1 MGIVAYL
8 NKSTNPSKKFMVT
21 ITNSS
26 GTTKTVHFGAN
37 GYSDYTIHKDPERM
51 KRYDSRHKSREN
63 WGKSGI
69 HTAGFWSKWIL
80 WSKPS
85 LSGAIRYTSEK
96 FGIHIKRGKPPK
108 NYMKSP
114 QTVVKS
120 IRRSYKKSSPRRS
133 YKKSFKNYSPKKLLF

>member
-1 MGIVAYL
+1 MVITAYL
-8 NKSTNPSKKFMVT
+8 NKSTNSYKKFMVT
-21 ITNSS
+21 IINSL

-69 HTAGFWSKWIL
+69 YTAGFWSKWIL

-85 LSGAIRYTSEK
+85 LSSAIRYTSKK
-96 FGIHIKRGKPPK
+96 FGIQIKQGNPVK
-108 NYMKSP
+108 NNTKSP
-114 QTVVKS
+114 VLKPKKNS
-120 IRRSYKKSSPRRS
+120 YKKYPKKHSYKKS
-133 YKKSFKNYSPKKLLF
+133 PKKL